1 MQRQTKQ
8 REAIAAC
15 FASAGRPLSPHEVH
29 ALACEVQ
36 PSLGIATVYR
46 ALNAFVEDGLLVRV
60 PIGGA
65 TRYELAAERHHH
77 HFHCQECDRAF
88 PIERSPIPAK
98 VLAPEGFA
106 VRTHDL
112 VVSGACPECASD
124 HGVAQDS
131 VSKRGGRR

>member
-60 PIGGA
+60 PI
-65 TRYELAAERHHH
+65 AEPPDTSWPLSVTTITFTARNAIAP
-77 HFHCQECDRAF
+77 FLSREAL
-88 PIERSPIPAK
+88 SPPR
-98 VLAPEGFA
+98 F
-106 VRTHDL
+106 
-112 VVSGACPECASD
+112 
-124 HGVAQDS
+124 
-131 VSKRGGRR
+131 